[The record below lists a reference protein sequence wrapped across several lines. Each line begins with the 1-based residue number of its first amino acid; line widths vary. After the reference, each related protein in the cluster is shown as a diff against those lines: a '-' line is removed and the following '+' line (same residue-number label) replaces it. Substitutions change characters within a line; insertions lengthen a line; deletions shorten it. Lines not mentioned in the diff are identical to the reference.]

1 MESIQEILARLS
13 EQGVDF
19 VVIGGVAAVLHG
31 SARVT
36 LDVDVCATLD
46 ERTFPKF
53 WLRLGHQ
60 PTLAE
65 HLTRPPLEN
74 DPGKLRGFHHLYLE
88 TDLGILDVLSEVTGV
103 GDFQSVRDHSVVIE
117 VGELKLRVLDLDTL
131 IEAKRHLRRAAA
143 RNIGSIPELELIRA
157 KLRERG
163 QT

>member
-46 ERTFPKF
+46 EPNLSKILAALRGTNPRWRMHPK
-53 WLRLGHQ
+53 
-60 PTLAE
+60 
-65 HLTRPPLEN
+65 RPPLED

-131 IEAKRHLRRAAA
+131 IEAKRTAGRRKDIDAV
-143 RNIGSIPELELIRA
+143 PELELIRA